1 MLLFLFIFLFF
12 LQRKIRYV
20 HQLEE
25 EVKIL
30 EGGGMDKQIT
40 VKGGD
45 ELSELAFGL
54 EQMRL
59 SLNEKY
65 QGKKRRSWR

>member
-1 MLLFLFIFLFF
+1 
-12 LQRKIRYV
+12 
-20 HQLEE
+20 
-25 EVKIL
+25 
-30 EGGGMDKQIT
+30 MDKQIT

-59 SLNEKY
+59 SLNENIREKEEIMEVNNPPGHRY
-65 QGKKRRSWR
+65 GP

>member
-1 MLLFLFIFLFF
+1 
-12 LQRKIRYV
+12 
-20 HQLEE
+20 
-25 EVKIL
+25 
-30 EGGGMDKQIT
+30 MDKQIT

-59 SLNEKY
+59 SLTCM
-65 QGKKRRSWR
+65 